1 MYSIHVF
8 LKDETSIELLIGSAF
23 FLGLIYQPARELHLQ
38 VLSNF
43 WEDNDLTCEIDFMSF
58 IQEMGAVVDYWNNEE
73 NMLRG
78 FGLSPILRDELNVFY
93 KQIKEISVSDILRI
107 SIF

>member
-43 WEDNDLTCEIDFMSF
+43 WEDNDLTCEIDFMGF
-58 IQEMGAVVDYWNNEE
+58 IQ
-73 NMLRG
+73 
-78 FGLSPILRDELNVFY
+78 
-93 KQIKEISVSDILRI
+93 
-107 SIF
+107 

>member
-1 MYSIHVF
+1 MYSIHVL

-93 KQIKEISVSDILRI
+93 KQIQEISVSDIS
-107 SIF
+107 SIALF

>member
-23 FLGLIYQPARELHLQ
+23 FLGLIYQPAKELNLK

-43 WEDNDLTCEIDFMSF
+43 GEDNDLTCEIDFMSF
-58 IQEMGAVVDYWNNEE
+58 IQEMGEVVDYWNNEE

-93 KQIKEISVSDILRI
+93 KQIQEISMSDIS
-107 SIF
+107 SIVIY

>member
-1 MYSIHVF
+1 MYLIHVF

-58 IQEMGAVVDYWNNEE
+58 IQEIGEVVDYWNNEE

-93 KQIKEISVSDILRI
+93 KQIQEISVSDIS
-107 SIF
+107 SIALF